1 MEHSNDGTS
10 IFDHMNGKTKS
21 KKMKP
26 RNALIKE
33 EDAIVITWTL
43 VMGGCGCP

>member
-1 MEHSNDGTS
+1 
-10 IFDHMNGKTKS
+10 MNGKTKS

-26 RNALIKE
+26 RAVLTKK

-43 VMGGCGCP
+43 VMGECGLPISLQ